1 MADLH
6 PMPNLRRPEIR
17 SARLVTLAYA
27 VGAAAGACVGAITD
41 FLRGL
46 SAAGGAGENIG
57 FQAIGSLDTAMLLFF
72 VCLVFELIV
81 ATPILHVL
89 RVKNW
94 CPPSPFAASAFGFAL
109 SGLLAAAVS
118 AVPLGD
124 GTSGPLGYFS
134 GSALTQSG
142 WWRLVL
148 NVAQFGAVGS
158 ATAIAFV
165 VTAIRRRA

>member
-1 MADLH
+1 MADLN
-6 PMPNLRRPEIR
+6 PRPNLGRPEIR
-17 SARLVTLAYA
+17 SAPFVALAYA
-27 VGAAAGACVGAITD
+27 AGATAGASVGAITD

-46 SAAGGAGENIG
+46 SAGGGAGESIG
-57 FQAIGSLDTAMLLFF
+57 FQAIGALDTAMLLFF
-72 VCLVFELIV
+72 VCLAFELII
-81 ATPILHVL
+81 ATPILRLL

-94 CPPSPFAASAFGFAL
+94 RPPSPFAASALGFAI

-148 NVAQFGAVGS
+148 NVAQFGSVGS

-165 VTAIRRRA
+165 VTASRPRA